1 MAQTLQGSFSLY
13 RGKWAVEIT
22 LLSSVHV
29 SLGIYRNQFE
39 FEKGEYPLLQYIDLY
54 AGEGGTYN
62 KREST
67 FESCIVGDV
76 VTVLIDLE
84 PVGLRGMPDISHE
97 SESQQPVEPK
107 GMIHIYRNGRPLST
121 VIRALPALHT
131 GESYSLAIHVQAG
144 SAVLV
149 GLILLLL

>member
-1 MAQTLQGSFSLY
+1 MAQTLQGTFALS

-62 KREST
+62 KRESL

-76 VTVLIDLE
+76 VTVLDLE
-84 PVGLRGMPDISHE
+84 PVGIIGLPDISHE
-97 SESQQPVEPK
+97 SGSQQPLEPK
-107 GMIHIYRNGRPLST
+107 GMIHIYRNGRLLST
-121 VIRALPALHT
+121 VIRGL
-131 GESYSLAIHVQAG
+131 
-144 SAVLV
+144 AVLDSEDC
-149 GLILLLL
+149 LWLS